1 MLKLQEKYKK
11 EVIPGMVKKFGYKNV
26 MSVPKI
32 EKVVVNTGFGRRVAD
47 ATRDEQKKI
56 CAATI
61 NDIGLIT
68 GKRPYS
74 AKAKKSISGFKIREG
89 LPIGAAVTLRGK
101 KMFNFLERL
110 INVALPRTRDFRG
123 INSKSIDKAGN
134 LTLGVKEHIVFPEIS
149 PEKIKQIFGFE
160 ITIVTTA
167 TNKEHGAELLKLI
180 GFPLK

>member
-1 MLKLQEKYKK
+1 MLELKEKYKK
-11 EVIPGMVKKFGYKNV
+11 EIIPEMMKKFGYKNV

-32 EKVVVNTGFGRRVAD
+32 EKVVVNSGFGRLVAN

-56 CAATI
+56 CDAVI
-61 NDIGLIT
+61 NDLGLIT
-68 GKRPYS
+68 GQRPFA
-74 AKAKKSISGFKIREG
+74 AKAKKSISGFKLREG

-101 KMFNFLERL
+101 KMFSFLERL

-123 INSKSIDKAGN
+123 INIKSIDGAGN

-149 PEKIKQIFGFE
+149 QEKIKQIFGFE

-167 TNKEHGAELLKLI
+167 KNKEQGSELLKLI
-180 GFPLK
+180 GFPFK